1 MKSTT
6 PLYDDDARRAP
17 TREPAAGFTLIELMA
32 VLAILSVLMGLGVGF
47 LTRRGSNM
55 DLATAIVRDQV
66 RFASVSAK
74 SRGAPTELLV
84 VGGEDDAAPSL
95 RVRGLEPVGTWHAE
109 RDERQVHEALR
120 GEVRGTYE
128 PGRFGSALRFDPGT
142 RSAILRVPTQGR
154 SLWSLADGFLLRL
167 DLKLDERGGA
177 TVVQLGRTF
186 TLAIDA
192 EGHPEL
198 RLALTGAR
206 TGQQGASQGNVKSL
220 RGARILPLD
229 VWLTLEVVHDGEYVS
244 LLVDGVE
251 TARSDAPG
259 APFQRESDS
268 FEVSPPAAP
277 VAGLVDEIQLWAY
290 TLADPVDLPLGVTLS
305 NTPTSMR
312 FLAGGAPLEPYVITL
327 QIADQTEAFVVTPG
341 GVLQ

>member
-1 MKSTT
+1 MKGTT
-6 PLYDDDARRAP
+6 PNRNDDVWRTRAA
-17 TREPAAGFTLIELMA
+17 AAGFTLIELMA

-84 VGGEDDAAPSL
+84 VGGEDGAAPSL

-154 SLWSLADGFLLRL
+154 SLWTLADGFLLRL
-167 DLKLDERGGA
+167 DLKLDERVGA

-186 TLAIDA
+186 TLTIDA

-198 RLALTGAR
+198 RLALTG
-206 TGQQGASQGNVKSL
+206 QQGASQGNVKIL
-220 RGARILPLD
+220 RGARILPLFE
-229 VWLTLEVVHDGEYVS
+229 WLTLEVVHDGQHVS

-251 TARSDAPG
+251 AARSEAVG

-290 TLADPVDLPLGVTLS
+290 TLADPVDLPLGVALPD
-305 NTPTSMR
+305 TPTSMR
-312 FLAGGAPLEPYVITL
+312 FLAGGSPLEPYVITL